1 MNSTRVWIG
10 GAVLALTAGL
20 GLANAAQAAEAINSY
35 DVVTTVQADSVVQF
49 KETITYDFSDTPDKH
64 GIYRDLV
71 VSDEDTAGRTRLYDV
86 NLESVTVDGQPAE
99 YTTSDESNV
108 LRVRIG
114 DPNATVSGKHTYVI
128 EYSVAGALRVITK
141 EDVADPQAPAGL
153 AVGDVELFW
162 DLVENNFGVPIN
174 AATAH
179 VTGPAGPIASRCLLG
194 SAGSTKSCPMHISG
208 STVDL
213 GPSAVSNGEFLTTAI
228 DYPAGAFTVK
238 PVEVFAPE
246 QPVLLG
252 VIIGGLLFLALLL
265 VPIVLAIMWRSR
277 DKGVAITA
285 TPVQFEPPERVS
297 AVEMAAAWKGDSGS
311 MRPRA
316 MVAALTD
323 LAARGQVVISDAKD
337 LTVALVPNAAVKVQP
352 WEAKLLDQIF
362 AAGSPASLGAYNA
375 ALATTWGAEYSALV
389 DAAEASGRRNKQGGA
404 PDRRWNWMFLV
415 AVVGVIV
422 FIASIVLNST
432 PGIIV
437 AVAIVIGSVLGGAIA
452 RAITP
457 RRETEESANFLML
470 TLGFR
475 RLLETDAS
483 VARREFAQRSGLPAA
498 AIMATMLPYAVVFS
512 LEESWVGAFPD
523 LTPED
528 LQSSGFNFLTV
539 AAMSSMVSS
548 ASQSAASAMTAPS
561 SGSGSGGGA
570 GGGGGG
576 GGGGSW

>member
-389 DAAEASGRRNKQGGA
+389 DAAEASGRRNKHGGA

>member
-174 AATAH
+174 AATAS

>member
-1 MNSTRVWIG
+1 M
-10 GAVLALTAGL
+10 
-20 GLANAAQAAEAINSY
+20 
-35 DVVTTVQADSVVQF
+35 
-49 KETITYDFSDTPDKH
+49 
-64 GIYRDLV
+64 
-71 VSDEDTAGRTRLYDV
+71 
-86 NLESVTVDGQPAE
+86 
-99 YTTSDESNV
+99 
-108 LRVRIG
+108 
-114 DPNATVSGKHTYVI
+114 
-128 EYSVAGALRVITK
+128 AGALRVITK

>member
-1 MNSTRVWIG
+1 M
-10 GAVLALTAGL
+10 LALTAGL